1 MAAITLTPA
10 QIALDTTP
18 CPTQVEKYKGNPSLY
33 KELMADCLARR
44 KQFLALLRAAPAAQQ
59 AQRNATQAYIN
70 YQMAQKPPTYE
81 IKKTYNSGGTFTG
94 YQTTGSPTG
103 TGTAIDS
110 VYTYKSP
117 AYISPSSHPATASEP
132 SSTPV
137 ASRAQVSSA
146 NTLPAGVTTHPVS
159 TYTSPP
165 TGGSTTTTP
174 GSHTGSTVS
183 SPVEIHSAV
192 APPSWSASSLT
203 TTQWAIILAI
213 VGAAI
218 LLLVLTLG

>member
-18 CPTQVEKYKGNPSLY
+18 CSTQVEKYKGNPSLY
-33 KELMADCLARR
+33 KELMADCLARQ
-44 KQFLALLRAAPAAQQ
+44 KQYRALLAAAPAAQQ

-137 ASRAQVSSA
+137 TSKVQVSPAAS
-146 NTLPAGVTTHPVS
+146 LPAGVTTHPVS
-159 TYTSPP
+159 
-165 TGGSTTTTP
+165 GSTGTA
-174 GSHTGSTVS
+174 VS
-183 SPVEIHSAV
+183 SPGEIHSGV

-203 TTQWAIILAI
+203 TTQWAIILAV

-218 LLLVLTLG
+218 LMLVLTLG